1 MILAFTGAGISKESG
16 IDTFMD
22 RPDVR
27 DCLHRDFAIKY
38 PKEYCEVVA
47 TMKKDI
53 DKAEPNA
60 AHHALAKADIDII
73 TMNVDSLHEKAGSK
87 RVLHLH
93 GSLPSDEE
101 MAYAHELYNKPVL
114 YGDLAPNY
122 SKAIQKV
129 NQLGAGDIF
138 LVIGASRYTQ
148 IAIQLRDIAY
158 MNGAEIMEIQEDA
171 SQTVPDFIER
181 FI

>member
-1 MILAFTGAGISKESG
+1 MIVAFTGAGISKESG

-22 RPDVR
+22 RPDIR
-27 DCLHRDFAIKY
+27 DCLHREFAIKN
-38 PKEYCEVVA
+38 PKKYCDVVA

-53 DKAEPNA
+53 DNAEPNA
-60 AHHALAKADIDII
+60 AHFALAKGNIDII
-73 TMNVDSLHEKAGSK
+73 TMNVDTLHEKAGSK
-87 RVLHLH
+87 HVLHLH
-93 GSLPSDEE
+93 GSLPTDDE

-129 NQLGAGDIF
+129 SQLGEGDIF

-158 MNGAEIMEIQEDA
+158 LNGAEIMEIQEDA
-171 SQTVPDFIER
+171 SKTVPDFIER